1 MYYTVTFREYE
12 IGQEEIEFDINFI
25 ACDNK
30 QLMELI
36 KRFIK
41 HYCEHYYDEHKDIL
55 LISPDGMK
63 ATLNYKSIYAY
74 YVQPFSPYAKFIDA
88 DDEQVF
94 HEITVGE
101 QIPPVD
107 TMADVDFFCKE

>member
-12 IGQEEIEFDINFI
+12 VGQEEIEFDINFI
-25 ACDNK
+25 ASDNK

-41 HYCEHYYDEHKDIL
+41 RYCEEYYNEHKDDL
-55 LISPDGMK
+55 LISSDGMK

-74 YVQPFSPYAKFIDA
+74 YVQPFRTYAKFINA

-94 HEITVGE
+94 HRVTVGDR
-101 QIPPVD
+101 IPPVD
-107 TMADVDFFCKE
+107 AVENVDFFCKE